1 MNPDQLTI
9 WNQPMKS
16 SAFIAFAFSLMFG
29 LPSTSVAGSE
39 DVVVEDA
46 WARASIGTNRPGA
59 AYMTLRNTGTD
70 PVTLVG
76 LETPL
81 AMMPDIHE
89 TTTDSNGVSS
99 MGPVGEIIISPG
111 ESVSLEPG
119 GMHAMLMRL
128 QTKMIEGETFQLTLN
143 FADGGTLTVDVPIFG
158 IAARGPE
165 G

>member
-1 MNPDQLTI
+1 
-9 WNQPMKS
+9 MKS
-16 SAFIAFAFSLMFG
+16 SIAATISASCLFVG
-29 LPSTSVAGSE
+29 LPTTTVAGSE

-46 WARASIGTNRPGA
+46 WSRASIGINRPGA

-70 PVTLVG
+70 PMTLVG

-89 TTTDSNGVSS
+89 TKTDANGVSS
-99 MGPVGEIIISPG
+99 MAPAGEIMIPPG

-119 GMHAMLMRL
+119 GLHAMLMRL
-128 QTKMIEGETFQLTLN
+128 QTKMVEGETFPLTLN
-143 FADGGTLTVDVPIFG
+143 FADGGTRTVDVPILG

>member
-1 MNPDQLTI
+1 
-9 WNQPMKS
+9 MKS
-16 SAFIAFAFSLMFG
+16 TVAAIALAFSVFVG
-29 LPSTSVAGSE
+29 LPTTSFAGSE
-39 DVVVEDA
+39 DIVVEDA
-46 WARASIGTNRPGA
+46 WSRASIGINRPGA
-59 AYMTLRNTGTD
+59 AYMTLHNTGTD

-81 AMMPDIHE
+81 AMMPGIHE
-89 TTTDSNGVSS
+89 TTTDANGVSS
-99 MGPVGEIIISPG
+99 MGPVGEITIPAG
-111 ESVSLEPG
+111 ESFALEPG

-128 QTKMIEGETFQLTLN
+128 QIKMVEGETFPLTLN

>member
-1 MNPDQLTI
+1 MR
-9 WNQPMKS
+9 KS
-16 SAFIAFAFSLMFG
+16 IFTALAFSILVG
-29 LPSTSVAGSE
+29 LPTASVAWSE
-39 DVVVEDA
+39 DIVVEDA
-46 WARASIGTNRPGA
+46 WSRASIGINRPGA

-89 TTTDSNGVSS
+89 TTTDANGVSS
-99 MGPVGEIIISPG
+99 MGPVGEIIIPAG
-111 ESVSLEPG
+111 ESVALEPG

-128 QTKMIEGETFQLTLN
+128 QTKMVEGETFPLTLN
-143 FADGGTLTVDVPIFG
+143 FADGGTLTVDVPILG

>member
-1 MNPDQLTI
+1 
-9 WNQPMKS
+9 MKS
-16 SAFIAFAFSLMFG
+16 TVAAIALAFSVFVG
-29 LPSTSVAGSE
+29 LPTTSSAGSA
-39 DVVVEDA
+39 DIVVEDA
-46 WARASIGTNRPGA
+46 WARASIGINRPGA

-70 PVTLVG
+70 PVTLVE

-89 TTTDSNGVSS
+89 TKTDANGVSS
-99 MGPVGEIIISPG
+99 MGPVGEITIPAG
-111 ESVSLEPG
+111 ESVALEPG

-128 QTKMIEGETFQLTLN
+128 QTKMVEGETFPLRLN
-143 FADGGTLTVDVPIFG
+143 FADGGTLTVDVPILG

>member
-1 MNPDQLTI
+1 MTLKRNKLLQSPLCTI
-9 WNQPMKS
+9 AIVFCLS
-16 SAFIAFAFSLMFG
+16 VG

-39 DVVVEDA
+39 DIIVEDA
-46 WARASIGTNRPGA
+46 WARASIGINRPGA
-59 AYMTLRNTGTD
+59 AYMTIRNTGIE

-76 LETPL
+76 IETTL
-81 AMMPDIHE
+81 SMMPSIHE
-89 TTTDSNGVSS
+89 TKTDANGVSS
-99 MGPVGEIIISPG
+99 MAPAGEITILPG

-128 QTKMIEGETFQLTLN
+128 QTKMVEGETFPMTLN
-143 FADGGTLTVDVPIFG
+143 FADGGTLAVEVPILG